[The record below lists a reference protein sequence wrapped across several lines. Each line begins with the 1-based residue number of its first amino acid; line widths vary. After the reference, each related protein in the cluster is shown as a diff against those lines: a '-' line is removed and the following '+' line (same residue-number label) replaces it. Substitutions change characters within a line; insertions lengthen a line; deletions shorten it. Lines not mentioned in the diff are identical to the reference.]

1 MSDLSKINSLFMND
15 IEYEF
20 YLANEN
26 KDYDN
31 ESCMHFGS
39 SAPSPTSFFV
49 INKNSSSKFVTKKQH
64 LITGAKYNFTAV
76 KFLPFNK
83 ISKVAYVKMTNQTTA
98 ATRFAHYKTDKVNN
112 DQIMKCFGRQTRSVP
127 SKLSRQKRELEYFLP
142 IDSVIGLGKRF
153 PKNSSAS
160 DVVMNDD
167 SIYYAGSLGLE
178 LSNFGTL
185 RYTLPGF
192 KGFQECDDSIA
203 SIYGLPYQRV
213 FDALF
218 SA

>member
-1 MSDLSKINSLFMND
+1 MANLNSLFMND

-31 ESCMHFGS
+31 ESCMHFDS
-39 SAPSPTSFFV
+39 STPSPTLFCSTM
-49 INKNSSSKFVTKKQH
+49 FVTKKQH

-76 KFLPFNK
+76 IKPFAVNK
-83 ISKVAYVKMTNQTTA
+83 ISKVAYVKSTTKQGA
-98 ATRFAHYKTDKVNN
+98 AIYEHYKTDKVNN
-112 DQIMKCFGRQTRSVP
+112 DRVIKCFGRQTRSVP
-127 SKLSRQKRELEYFLP
+127 SKLSRQKRSLEYFLP
-142 IDSVIGLGKRF
+142 IDSVVGLGKRF
-153 PKNSSAS
+153 SKNSSAS
-160 DVVMNDD
+160 HVVMNDD

-185 RYTLPGF
+185 RYSLPGF